1 MAIIKTK
8 NGTYRLRMYRSK
20 EVQEITKEPKLF
32 EKTFKTKREA
42 REAEK
47 NFNINTFNIL
57 NDYIEENSDDI
68 LFKDFYN
75 DIWLDDYID
84 GHLSTRTT
92 APTMATIKGTKDIF
106 RIHILPILGDYSL
119 NELNENKS
127 LVIKKMKRKS
137 IEYANFK
144 IIRSYVNS
152 IFDWAEELEYIDRN
166 NLTKSLSRIRSVKKE
181 HLNSAKKEEDLYLTR
196 TQLQEWV
203 KAFEYDYKNDLLPMQ
218 DYLLFILTLILA
230 DRKSETYALK
240 WKNINFKTS
249 QITINKTLDK
259 FGNEK
264 NTKGNKNTIFSISR
278 DTLSLLE
285 KWKQVQQTV
294 LGDLGIKQ
302 SKEQLLFTFKDNKGN
317 LNQPLHI
324 DYLNYRMNSVKRRH
338 PYLEKASPHKLRH
351 TAATLAKQGGMSLN
365 AISEALTH
373 SDTNVTKF
381 YINAPDIINEP
392 LGETLIDF

>member
-1 MAIIKTK
+1 
-8 NGTYRLRMYRSK
+8 
-20 EVQEITKEPKLF
+20 
-32 EKTFKTKREA
+32 
-42 REAEK
+42 
-47 NFNINTFNIL
+47 
-57 NDYIEENSDDI
+57 
-68 LFKDFYN
+68 
-75 DIWLDDYID
+75 
-84 GHLSTRTT
+84 
-92 APTMATIKGTKDIF
+92 
-106 RIHILPILGDYSL
+106 
-119 NELNENKS
+119 
-127 LVIKKMKRKS
+127 
-137 IEYANFK
+137 
-144 IIRSYVNS
+144 
-152 IFDWAEELEYIDRN
+152 
-166 NLTKSLSRIRSVKKE
+166 
-181 HLNSAKKEEDLYLTR
+181 
-196 TQLQEWV
+196 
-203 KAFEYDYKNDLLPMQ
+203 MQ

-302 SKEQLLFTFKDNKGN
+302 SKEQLLFTFKDNQGN

-381 YINAPDIINEP
+381 YINAPDIINSP
-392 LGETLIDF
+392 LGESLIDF